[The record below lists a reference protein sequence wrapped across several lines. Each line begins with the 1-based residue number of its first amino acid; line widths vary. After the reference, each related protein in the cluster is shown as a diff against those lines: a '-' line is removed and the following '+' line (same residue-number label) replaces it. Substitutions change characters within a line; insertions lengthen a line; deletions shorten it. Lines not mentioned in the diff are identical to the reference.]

1 MAEATHPES
10 SAVGASALATA
21 RPQRTWLRETL
32 VRLVANRGATAGLIT
47 ILLMIVG
54 VVFAPVFAPYDPIE
68 VDVTTTLAAPSL
80 DHPLGTDTIGRDVLS
95 RIIYGGRISIRV
107 GVVAILIA
115 CGVGLPLGM
124 IAGYYG
130 KWVDRTLSRL
140 IDVLLAFPGIL
151 LALAVVAVLG
161 SSVTNATVAVGISLI
176 PGFYRLARSS
186 YLTAKENVYVEAA
199 RVIGV
204 RDHRII
210 IRHILPNVIA
220 SIMVLATVAMGW
232 AIIIGAS
239 LSFLGLGVQAPTP
252 EWGADLASGREWIR
266 TAWWLSTFPGIA
278 IMILI
283 VAVNLLGDGLRD
295 ALDPRLRNR

>member
-1 MAEATHPES
+1 MAEMSQVES
-10 SAVGASALATA
+10 QAQESTALELA
-21 RPQRTWLRETL
+21 RPQRSWLHET
-32 VRLVANRGATAGLIT
+32 VSRLVANRGATVGLVT
-47 ILLMIVG
+47 IILML
-54 VVFAPVFAPYDPIE
+54 VVVMLAPVFAPYDPIE
-68 VDVTTTLAAPSL
+68 VDVTTTLASPSL
-80 DHPLGTDTIGRDVLS
+80 EHPLGTDTIGRDVLS

-107 GVVAILIA
+107 GFIAILIA

-130 KWVDRTLSRL
+130 AWVDRICSRL

-176 PGFYRLARSS
+176 PGFFRLARSS

-199 RVIGV
+199 RVIGA
-204 RDHRII
+204 RDYRII

-252 EWGADLASGREWIR
+252 EWGADLAAGREWIR

-295 ALDPRLRNR
+295 ALDPRLRSR